1 MQLKTYQ
8 QRSLDVL
15 GKYFQNCKQMGNANL
30 AFYATTLDVL
40 GEGINYHEVDELPG
54 LPYVCLRVPTGGGET
69 LMAAHSVSV
78 ATRDFLGLD
87 HSFVLW
93 LTPSTTI
100 RDQTLNALKDRKHPY
115 RSALESTLR
124 QYHRFGTQRS
134 PVSAT
139 VHTQH
144 RYCDLGQHH
153 TSLPRGRNRTPQ
165 SV

>member
-15 GKYFQNCKQMGNANL
+15 AKYFQNCKQMGNANL
-30 AFYATTLDVL
+30 AYYATTLEVL
-40 GEGINYHEVDELPG
+40 GEGVNYHEVDELPG
-54 LPYVCLRVPTGGGET
+54 LPYVCLRVPTGGGKT
-69 LMAAHSVSV
+69 LMASHSVSV

-115 RSALESTLR
+115 RSALESTLGSITVLELSEAL
-124 QYHRFGTQRS
+124 YPPLFLL
-134 PVSAT
+134 AT

-144 RYCDLGQHH
+144 RYRDLGQHH
-153 TSLPRGRNRTPQ
+153 ASLPRGRT
-165 SV
+165 